1 MGLIQSDGSICDLQN
16 DKAHWR
22 THGEKGWEDWN
33 AGEKKGFKTEILIS
47 QSTYTNL
54 SRESQVLCL
63 ELFSKFT

>member
-1 MGLIQSDGSICDLQN
+1 MIKHIEEHMERRVVKIEMQG
-16 DKAHWR
+16 
-22 THGEKGWEDWN
+22 
-33 AGEKKGFKTEILIS
+33 KKRGFKTEILIS